1 MAQNIS
7 ATNAFTTNYDTGV
20 PEQTDDANI
29 VQAFTD
35 YHYGADYNGAGAPG
49 GIEGH
54 LTDIAADIVTHANLS
69 TGVHG
74 VSGNVVGTT
83 STQTLTNKTI
93 TGGTVNPT
101 TLQQGGIQA
110 VTVSDTQT
118 LTNKTI
124 TSPTISGATIT
135 SPTITVATTTASAS
149 YTLLLTDGG
158 KLVEMT
164 SATANNLTIPLSAS
178 AAFTIGTSIFVLQAG
193 AGQTTI
199 VPTAGV
205 TINSFIGLK
214 IIGQWSGCTLIK
226 RGTNT
231 WVAIGGLVA

>member
-35 YHYGADYNGAGAPG
+35 YHYGADYNGTGAPG

-54 LTDIAADIVTHANLS
+54 LTDISTDIVTHADLS
-69 TGVHG
+69 TSVHG
-74 VSGNVVGTT
+74 VSGSVVGTT
-83 STQTLTNKTI
+83 STQTLTNKT
-93 TGGTVNPT
+93 
-101 TLQQGGIQA
+101 L
-110 VTVSDTQT
+110 
-118 LTNKTI
+118 
-124 TSPTISGATIT
+124 TSPTIT
-135 SPTITVATTTASAS
+135 SPTITVATTTSSAS

-164 SATANNLTIPLSAS
+164 SATANNLTIPLNAS

>member
-35 YHYGADYNGAGAPG
+35 YHYGAGYSGVGAPG

-83 STQTLTNKTI
+83 STQTLTNKT
-93 TGGTVNPT
+93 
-101 TLQQGGIQA
+101 L
-110 VTVSDTQT
+110 
-118 LTNKTI
+118 
-124 TSPTISGATIT
+124 TSPTISGATLT
-135 SPTITVATTTASAS
+135 SPTISDATLTSPSLIVSTTTASAS

-158 KLVEMT
+158 KVVEMNST
-164 SATANNLTIPLSAS
+164 SANNLTIPLNAS
-178 AAFTIGTSIFVLQAG
+178 AAFTVGTSIFVLQTG
-193 AGQTTI
+193 TGQTTI
-199 VPTAGV
+199 VGAAGV
-205 TINSFIGLK
+205 TVNSYIGLK
-214 IIGQWSGCTLIK
+214 LIGQWAGCTLIK
-226 RGTNT
+226 RATNT
-231 WVAIGGLVA
+231 WVAVGGLVA

>member
-29 VQAFTD
+29 VQAFIE
-35 YHYGADYNGAGAPG
+35 YHYGAGYSGAGAPG

-74 VSGNVVGTT
+74 VSGSVVGTT
-83 STQTLTNKTI
+83 STQTLTNKT
-93 TGGTVNPT
+93 
-101 TLQQGGIQA
+101 
-110 VTVSDTQT
+110 
-118 LTNKTI
+118 LTSPTI
-124 TSPTISGATIT
+124 TSPTINSPIIT
-135 SPTITVATTTASAS
+135 TPTTTSSAS
-149 YTLLLTDGG
+149 YTLVLTDQG
-158 KLVEMT
+158 KVVEMT
-164 SATANNLTIPLSAS
+164 SSSANNLTIPLNSS
-178 AAFTIGTSIFVLQAG
+178 VAFPIGTSIFVLQAG
-193 AGQTTI
+193 TGQTTI
-199 VPTAGV
+199 VATAGV

-226 RGTNT
+226 RDTNT
-231 WVAIGGLVA
+231 WAAIGGLVA

>member
-29 VQAFTD
+29 VQAFIE
-35 YHYGADYNGAGAPG
+35 YHYGAGYSGAGAPG

-74 VSGNVVGTT
+74 VSGSVVGTT
-83 STQTLTNKTI
+83 STQTLTNKT
-93 TGGTVNPT
+93 
-101 TLQQGGIQA
+101 
-110 VTVSDTQT
+110 
-118 LTNKTI
+118 LTSPTI
-124 TSPTISGATIT
+124 TSPTINSPIIT
-135 SPTITVATTTASAS
+135 TPTTTSGSS
-149 YTLLLTDGG
+149 YTLVLTDQG
-158 KLVEMT
+158 KVVEMT
-164 SATANNLTIPLSAS
+164 SSSANNLTIPLNSS
-178 AAFTIGTSIFVLQAG
+178 VSFPIGTSIFVLQAG
-193 AGQTTI
+193 TGQTTI
-199 VPTAGV
+199 VATAGV

-226 RGTNT
+226 RDTNT
-231 WVAIGGLVA
+231 WAAIGGLVA

>member
-35 YHYGADYNGAGAPG
+35 YHYGAGYSGVGAPE

-74 VSGNVVGTT
+74 VSGDVVGTT
-83 STQTLTNKTI
+83 SNQTLTNKTL
-93 TGGTVNPT
+93 TSPT
-101 TLQQGGIQA
+101 ISNA
-110 VTVSDTQT
+110 
-118 LTNKTI
+118 TI
-124 TSPTISGATIT
+124 TSPTISGATLT
-135 SPTITVATTTASAS
+135 SPSLTVSTTTASAS

-158 KLVEMT
+158 RVVEMN
-164 SATANNLTIPLSAS
+164 SPSANNLTIPLNAS
-178 AAFTIGTSIFVLQAG
+178 AAFTVGTSIFVLQTG
-193 AGQTTI
+193 TGQTTI
-199 VPTAGV
+199 VGAAGV
-205 TINSFIGLK
+205 TVNSYVGLK
-214 IIGQWSGCTLIK
+214 LIGQWAGCTLIK
-226 RGTNT
+226 RATNT
-231 WVAIGGLVA
+231 WVAVGGLVA

>member
-35 YHYGADYNGAGAPG
+35 YHYGTDYNGTGAPG

-69 TGVHG
+69 TSVHG
-74 VSGNVVGTT
+74 VSGSVVGTT
-83 STQTLTNKTI
+83 STQTLTNKT
-93 TGGTVNPT
+93 
-101 TLQQGGIQA
+101 L
-110 VTVSDTQT
+110 
-118 LTNKTI
+118 
-124 TSPTISGATIT
+124 T
-135 SPTITVATTTASAS
+135 SPTITVATTTSSAS

-164 SATANNLTIPLSAS
+164 SASANNLTIPLNAS
-178 AAFTIGTSIFVLQAG
+178 AAFAIGTSIFVLQAG

-199 VPTAGV
+199 VATAGV

>member
-35 YHYGADYNGAGAPG
+35 YHYGAGYSGVGAPG

-54 LTDIAADIVTHANLS
+54 LTDISADIVTHANLS

-83 STQTLTNKTI
+83 STQTLTNKT
-93 TGGTVNPT
+93 
-101 TLQQGGIQA
+101 
-110 VTVSDTQT
+110 
-118 LTNKTI
+118 LTSPTI
-124 TSPTISGATIT
+124 TSPTL
-135 SPTITVATTTASAS
+135 TVATTTASSS

-164 SATANNLTIPLSAS
+164 SASANNLTIPLNAS
-178 AAFTIGTSIFVLQAG
+178 AAFAIGTSIFVLQAG

>member
-29 VQAFTD
+29 VQAFIE
-35 YHYGADYNGAGAPG
+35 YHYGAGYSGAGAPG

-74 VSGNVVGTT
+74 VSGDVVGTT
-83 STQTLTNKTI
+83 STQTLTNKT
-93 TGGTVNPT
+93 
-101 TLQQGGIQA
+101 
-110 VTVSDTQT
+110 
-118 LTNKTI
+118 LTSPTI
-124 TSPTISGATIT
+124 TSPTINSPIIT
-135 SPTITVATTTASAS
+135 TPTTTSGSS
-149 YTLLLTDGG
+149 YTLVLTDQG
-158 KLVEMT
+158 KVVEMT
-164 SATANNLTIPLSAS
+164 SSSANNLTIPLNSS
-178 AAFTIGTSIFVLQAG
+178 VSFPIGTSIFVLQAG
-193 AGQTTI
+193 TGQTTI
-199 VPTAGV
+199 VATAGV

-226 RGTNT
+226 RDTNT
-231 WVAIGGLVA
+231 WAAIGGLVT

>member
-54 LTDIAADIVTHANLS
+54 LTDIAADIVTHANAS
-69 TGVHG
+69 TTVHG
-74 VSGNVVGTT
+74 VTGSVVGTT

-118 LTNKTI
+118 LTNKTL
-124 TSPTISGATIT
+124 TSPTL
-135 SPTITVATTTASAS
+135 TVATTTASSS

-164 SATANNLTIPLSAS
+164 SASANNLTIPLNAS
-178 AAFTIGTSIFVLQAG
+178 AAFTIGTSIFILQAG

-199 VPTAGV
+199 VATAGV
-205 TINSFIGLK
+205 TINSFLGLK

-226 RGTNT
+226 RNTNT

>member
-7 ATNAFTTNYDTGV
+7 ATNAFTTTYDAGV
-20 PEQTDDANI
+20 PEQTDNANI
-29 VQAFTD
+29 VQAFTE
-35 YHYGADYNGAGAPG
+35 YHYGADYDGTGDPG

-54 LTDIAADIVTHANLS
+54 LTDIAADIVTHANAS
-69 TGVHG
+69 TTVHG
-74 VSGNVVGTT
+74 VTGSVVGTT
-83 STQTLTNKTI
+83 S
-93 TGGTVNPT
+93 
-101 TLQQGGIQA
+101 
-110 VTVSDTQT
+110 TQT

-149 YTLLLTDGG
+149 YALLLTDGG
-158 KLVEMT
+158 RIVEMN
-164 SATANNLTIPLSAS
+164 SASANNLTIPLSAS
-178 AAFTIGTSIFVLQAG
+178 AAFTVGTSIFVLQAG

-199 VPTAGV
+199 VATAGV

>member
-7 ATNAFTTNYDTGV
+7 ATNAFTINYDTGV

-29 VQAFTD
+29 VQAFTE
-35 YHYGADYNGAGAPG
+35 YHYGAGYSGVGAPG

-54 LTDIAADIVTHANLS
+54 LTDISADIVTHANLS

-74 VSGNVVGTT
+74 VSGDVVGTT

-101 TLQQGGIQA
+101 TLQQGGVQA
-110 VTVSDTQT
+110 VTISDTQT
-118 LTNKTI
+118 LTNKTL
-124 TSPTISGATIT
+124 T
-135 SPTITVATTTASAS
+135 SPTITVATTTSSAS

-158 KLVEMT
+158 KVVEMT
-164 SATANNLTIPLSAS
+164 SASANTLTIPLNAS
-178 AAFTIGTSIFVLQAG
+178 AAFTVGTSIFVLQAG

-199 VPTAGV
+199 AGAAGV
-205 TINSFIGLK
+205 TVNSYVGLK
-214 IIGQWSGCTLIK
+214 LIGQWAGCTLIK
-226 RGTNT
+226 RATNT
-231 WVAIGGLVA
+231 WVAVGGLVA

>member
-74 VSGNVVGTT
+74 VSGDVVGTT

-124 TSPTISGATIT
+124 TSPTIT
-135 SPTITVATTTASAS
+135 SPTLTVATTTASAS

-158 KLVEMT
+158 RIVEMN
-164 SATANNLTIPLSAS
+164 SSSANNLTIPLNAS
-178 AAFTIGTSIFVLQAG
+178 AAFTIGASIFVLQAG

-226 RGTNT
+226 RATNT

>member
-35 YHYGADYNGAGAPG
+35 YHYGTDYNGTGAPG

-69 TGVHG
+69 TSVHG
-74 VSGNVVGTT
+74 VSGSVVGTT
-83 STQTLTNKTI
+83 STQTLTNKT
-93 TGGTVNPT
+93 
-101 TLQQGGIQA
+101 L
-110 VTVSDTQT
+110 
-118 LTNKTI
+118 
-124 TSPTISGATIT
+124 TSPTTT
-135 SPTITVATTTASAS
+135 SSAS

-164 SATANNLTIPLSAS
+164 SASANNLTIPLNAS
-178 AAFTIGTSIFVLQAG
+178 AAFAIGTSIFVLQAG

-199 VPTAGV
+199 VATAGV